1 MDKLAKGREEYFK
14 KLRSGEI
21 IRQNPIEKAK
31 ANPSSRKL
39 AIEAK
44 CWDCCCFQRKE
55 VTLCE
60 IEDCPLWTFRPWQ
73 G

>member
-1 MDKLAKGREEYFK
+1 MDKLAKGREKYLE

-21 IRQNPIEKAK
+21 
-31 ANPSSRKL
+31 
-39 AIEAK
+39 IEAK

-60 IEDCPLWTFRPWQ
+60 ITDCPLWKFRPWQ
-73 G
+73 R